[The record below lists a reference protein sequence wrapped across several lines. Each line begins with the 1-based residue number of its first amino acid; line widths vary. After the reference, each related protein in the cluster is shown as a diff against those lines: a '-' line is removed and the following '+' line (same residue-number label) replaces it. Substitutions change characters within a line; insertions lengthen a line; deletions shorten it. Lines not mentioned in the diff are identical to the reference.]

1 MTGPRLRRGGRRAA
15 LPALC
20 LAGWCTAAAAAE
32 PAPVEWAVSAG
43 LRHRTLTEWSDAGSK
58 LLTEKGPLGQLQ
70 LSAQVVAPAWPAL
83 EFEAAVGRGSLDYNG
98 QTQAGVPL
106 STTSRH
112 TDLELGAYWRPLP
125 AAAWG
130 EAWLGLAWLQ
140 ARRDIASSP
149 IAGGLNEKSSL
160 VLPGIRWRSP
170 AFAVPHTA
178 NAKFQLEAQWRV
190 SARHRLEVDYLG
202 VFDNSSLRGGRR
214 SETVLGLSVST
225 SEAWRWTLE
234 WSRSRQSAS
243 NSSPLFRA
251 GTLVGSVRQP
261 RVKIDD
267 VSLSLTRRF

>member
-1 MTGPRLRRGGRRAA
+1 MTRWRLA
-15 LPALC
+15 ALC
-20 LAGWCTAAAAAE
+20 LAGWSAAAAAE

-58 LLTEKGPLGQLQ
+58 LLTEKGPMGRLALG
-70 LSAQVVAPAWPAL
+70 AQVVAPAWPAL
-83 EFEAAVGRGSLDYNG
+83 DFEAALGQGRLDYDG
-98 QTQAGVPL
+98 QTQAGAPV

-112 TDLELGAYWRPLP
+112 TDLELGAYWRPFP

-130 EAWLGLAWLQ
+130 EAWLGLSWLQ
-140 ARRDIASSP
+140 ARRNIASSP

-160 VLPGIRWRSP
+160 VLPGVRWRSP
-170 AFAVPHTA
+170 AFGVPHTG
-178 NAKFQLEAQWRV
+178 NAKFRVEAGWRT

-214 SETVLGLSVST
+214 NEITLGLNVT
-225 SEAWRWTLE
+225 TADTWQWGLA

-243 NSSPLFRA
+243 ASSPLFRA
-251 GTLVGSVRQP
+251 GVLVGSVRQP

-267 VSLSLTRRF
+267 LTLSLTRRF

>member
-1 MTGPRLRRGGRRAA
+1 MTGPRLPRGGRRVA

-20 LAGWCTAAAAAE
+20 LAGWCAAAAAE
-32 PAPVEWAVSAG
+32 PAPIEWAVSAG

-83 EFEAAVGRGSLDYNG
+83 EFEAAVARGSLDYDG
-98 QTQAGVPL
+98 QTQTGVPL

-112 TDLELGAYWRPLP
+112 TDLELGAYWRPFP

-130 EAWLGLAWLQ
+130 EAWLGVAWLQ

-149 IAGGLNEKSSL
+149 IAGGLDEKSSL

-170 AFAVPHTA
+170 AFGVPHMG
-178 NAKFQLEAQWRV
+178 NAKFRVEAQWRA
-190 SARHRLEVDYLG
+190 SARHRLQVDYLG

-214 SETVLGLSVST
+214 SEIALGLNVTTDS
-225 SEAWRWTLE
+225 AWQWGLE
-234 WSRSRQSAS
+234 WTRSRQSAS
-243 NSSPLFRA
+243 SSSPLFRA
-251 GTLVGSVRQP
+251 GALVGSVRQP

-267 VSLSLTRRF
+267 LSLTLTRRF